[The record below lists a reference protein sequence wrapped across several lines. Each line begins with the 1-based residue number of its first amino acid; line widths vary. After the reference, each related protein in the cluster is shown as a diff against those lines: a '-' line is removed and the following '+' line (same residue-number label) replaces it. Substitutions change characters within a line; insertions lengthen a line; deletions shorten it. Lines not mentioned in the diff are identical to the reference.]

1 MNKCCN
7 PDQLQLAL
15 MNKGVKMNLD
25 DFFLLSEDGL
35 DCRLVLCR
43 KVEPVLVQARSS
55 LKPQLNALP
64 AKHILNFKF

>member
-1 MNKCCN
+1 
-7 PDQLQLAL
+7 

-25 DFFLLSEDGL
+25 YFFLLSEDGL
-35 DCRLVLCR
+35 DSRLVLCR